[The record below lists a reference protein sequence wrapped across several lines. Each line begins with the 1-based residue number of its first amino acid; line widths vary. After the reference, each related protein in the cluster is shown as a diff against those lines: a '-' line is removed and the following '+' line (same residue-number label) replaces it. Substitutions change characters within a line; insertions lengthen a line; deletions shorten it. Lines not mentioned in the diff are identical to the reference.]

1 MHTVITGGS
10 SGIGAALAQRFARR
24 GRNLVLVARGKTKLE
39 QTKEALK
46 TYNVDIETVSMDLSQ
61 PESAKNLIEALDK
74 KGVTVECLVNN
85 AGFGLRGP
93 FKELSLEKQQ
103 GMIVLNAYTPM
114 TLTHHYLNEGVE
126 EVINV
131 ASTAAYSPGPYMA
144 TYFAT
149 KWYLYAWSTAVN
161 KEVEAHLLTVCP
173 GPTKTGFAARA
184 HTEDMDAFKKG
195 SSASSVAA
203 GVIQALD
210 KGNAVYIHGFTN
222 KVLAGIAKLLPSSM
236 TTGFVAQ
243 GFKQET

>member
-24 GRNLVLVARGKTKLE
+24 GRNLVLVARGETRLE
-39 QTKEALK
+39 QTKEALS
-46 TYNVDIETVSMDLSQ
+46 TYNVDIQTVSVDLSH
-61 PESAKNLIEALDK
+61 PESAENLIEELDRR
-74 KGVTVECLVNN
+74 GIRVECLVNN
-85 AGFGLRGP
+85 AGFGLRGS
-93 FKELSLEKQQ
+93 FKDLSLEKQQ
-103 GMIVLNAYTPM
+103 GMTVLNAYTPM
-114 TLTHHYLNEGVE
+114 TLTHHYLNQGVQ
-126 EVINV
+126 EVINI

-161 KEVEAHLLTVCP
+161 KEVEAHVLTVCP

-184 HTEDMDAFKKG
+184 HTEDMDAFKQG

-210 KGNAVYIHGFTN
+210 KEDAVYIHGFTN
-222 KVLAGIAKLLPSSM
+222 KVLAGIAKLLPSSV
-236 TTGFVAQ
+236 TARFVAS